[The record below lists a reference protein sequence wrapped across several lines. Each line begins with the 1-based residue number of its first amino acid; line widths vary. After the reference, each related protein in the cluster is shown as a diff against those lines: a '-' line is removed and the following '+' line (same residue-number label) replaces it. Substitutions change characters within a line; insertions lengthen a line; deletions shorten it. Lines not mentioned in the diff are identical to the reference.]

1 MSRRTR
7 VPGPIQRQL
16 SVGNFDQ
23 LQPNGIS
30 RWRSIDVN
38 DGNWTLYDPNSM
50 IVSVATTS
58 AGMRIVTD
66 KDKTASGYRWRAGS
80 SGSKQPSGR
89 WWTILKGPDG
99 KPLTFADFVTIE
111 FLIRHETSH
120 ANTSESAG
128 DRSGIIIGIAS
139 HEVTDSSDVPFGG
152 VGLFIQG
159 DGATPRMQ
167 STIGSQ
173 GALSTDGD
181 EDMRG
186 IYAQIMPPIDDDDV
200 DENPQIRF
208 VTGCALT
215 SGTQAVGNDGTRS
228 GTITTE
234 FTATDSIHL
243 FVANNWASTVANI
256 ADSDNTYKIW
266 YRINVARDGL
276 TPTYIPGGGESG

>member
-1 MSRRTR
+1 
-7 VPGPIQRQL
+7 
-16 SVGNFDQ
+16 
-23 LQPNGIS
+23 
-30 RWRSIDVN
+30 
-38 DGNWTLYDPNSM
+38 
-50 IVSVATTS
+50 
-58 AGMRIVTD
+58 MRIVTD
-66 KDKTASGYRWRAGS
+66 KDKTASGFRWRAGT

-99 KPLTFADFVTIE
+99 KALTFADFVSIE
-111 FLIRHETSH
+111 FLIRHETTH
-120 ANTSESAG
+120 ANTDASFTNG

-139 HEVTDSSDVPFGG
+139 HEITDSSDVPFGG

-173 GALSTDGD
+173 AALTTDGD
-181 EDMRG
+181 VDMRG
-186 IYAQIMPPIDDDDV
+186 IYASILPPIDDDDV
-200 DENPQIRF
+200 DANPQIRF

-234 FTATDSIHL
+234 FTVTDSIHL
-243 FVANNWASTVANI
+243 FVANNWASSIGGI

-266 YRINVARDGL
+266 YRINLARDGL

>member
-38 DGNWTLYDPNSM
+38 DGNWTLYDPSST

-66 KDKTASGYRWRAGS
+66 ETKSGIRWTAGTS
-80 SGSKQPSGR
+80 SDQLTGR

-99 KPLTFADFVTIE
+99 KALTFADFVSIE
-111 FLIRHETSH
+111 FLIRHETTH
-120 ANTSESAG
+120 ANTANSFSNG
-128 DRSGIIIGIAS
+128 DRSGIVVGIAS
-139 HEVTDSSDVPFGG
+139 HEVTDSTTVPFGG

-173 GALSTDGD
+173 AALTTDGD
-181 EDMRG
+181 TDMRG
-186 IYAQIMPPIDDDDV
+186 IYASIMPPIDDDDV
-200 DENPQIRF
+200 DDNPQIRF

-234 FTATDSIHL
+234 FTVTDSIHL
-243 FVANNWASTVANI
+243 FVANNWGSNVSNTV
-256 ADSDNTYKIW
+256 DSDNTYKIW
-266 YRINVARDGL
+266 YRINLARDGL
-276 TPTYIPGGGESG
+276 NPTYIPGGGESG